1 MNSDNQLP
9 KLAVYQVSVAPL
21 HAFRAGGGMGGR
33 YFILEVDI
41 ILSDVPNMRRQNC
54 SDGLLASIIFKAYAR
69 VRD

>member
-1 MNSDNQLP
+1 
-9 KLAVYQVSVAPL
+9 
-21 HAFRAGGGMGGR
+21 MGGR